1 MITWTTQI
9 LITKRWNTGIHI
21 EMLTYGGRIVVN
33 NRSSSTNQGFDIPD
47 SEYVCPDGKIFPK
60 ATKET
65 MSFDQWMAAL
75 RLWLEWNPQIYPR
88 ELAHEIL
95 SRPEKDIKEDYED
108 GLSVQ
113 AVAIGIAM
121 NYL

>member
-1 MITWTTQI
+1 
-9 LITKRWNTGIHI
+9 
-21 EMLTYGGRIVVN
+21 MLK
-33 NRSSSTNQGFDIPD
+33 NRSCSTNQGLDIPG

-65 MSFDQWMAAL
+65 MRFDQWMAAL
-75 RLWLEWNPQIYPR
+75 KLWLEWNPQIYPR

-95 SRPEKDIKEDYED
+95 SRPEKDMKEGYED